1 MPQLGSWLC
10 SGPCCSH
17 GGLSPAT
24 CPSLA
29 SVIVLV
35 CAPCFPSFSSS
46 SSSSSSSHVPPLPS
60 CCFKGTVQ
68 PKTKT
73 HCVVLVIHLDCF
85 SASFQPQLQWNQTAL
100 SLRCSKC
107 QKTHLKDSPA
117 VSLCRNPDLVTQNN
131 PQSLL

>member
-29 SVIVLV
+29 SVFVLV
-35 CAPCFPSFSSS
+35 CASCFPP
-46 SSSSSSSHVPPLPS
+46 SSSSHVPPLPS
-60 CCFKGTVQ
+60 RCFKGTVQ

-73 HCVVLVIHLDCF
+73 HCGVLVIHLDCF
-85 SASFQPQLQWNQTAL
+85 SASFQPLIQWNQTAL
-100 SLRCSKC
+100 SLLCSKC
-107 QKTHLKDSPA
+107 QKTHLKDSTA
-117 VSLCRNPDLVTQNN
+117 VSISRNHDLVAQTN